1 MSDEEL
7 MEMGMHDLVAQRR
20 EILRKK
26 GLEDGEEAP
35 PVSEDCALCKET
47 MLHMQREFDTD
58 AVRSRYLTLVFH
70 LRELL

>member
-7 MEMGMHDLVAQRR
+7 IEMGMHDLVAQRR

-26 GLEDGEEAP
+26 ALADGEEPP
-35 PVSEDCALCKET
+35 PVSEDCGLCKET

-58 AVRSRYLTLVFH
+58 AVSANAADQS
-70 LRELL
+70 